1 MVCQKYFEKLY
12 FLLNIDL
19 VVIEAQIGAPESTP
33 EGGIQI
39 YKIFPVWKF
48 TKILQFSKQKPKKIK
63 TSGFLFSFEK

>member
-39 YKIFPVWKF
+39 YKIFPV
-48 TKILQFSKQKPKKIK
+48 
-63 TSGFLFSFEK
+63 